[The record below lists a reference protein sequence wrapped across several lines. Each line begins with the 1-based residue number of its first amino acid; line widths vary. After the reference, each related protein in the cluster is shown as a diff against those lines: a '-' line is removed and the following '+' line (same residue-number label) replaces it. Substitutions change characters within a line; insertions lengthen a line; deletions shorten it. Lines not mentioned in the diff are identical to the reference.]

1 MLLEIFDIEP
11 FKNFFDLIYDSAQ
24 IVELKVGS
32 ENLSISLLNNSHIA
46 FYNVVFDKAFFGEY
60 GFRESERVLVFVED
74 LYKILKS
81 SHKDDTLLLET
92 NDSNLICVFEHDGNR
107 RVFELP
113 LAEDYGD
120 TPIPPS
126 IEYPTEVTLN
136 VLDLKQPCTDLDKII
151 KTDRFKIVLD
161 GEEFNVVAP
170 SDAMTKY
177 QNTII
182 VDNDYDGS
190 LSSIYN
196 IQYIS
201 DLLKLSKISK
211 SVLLKIGDGVP
222 LTWIMKSS
230 DDLIEVS
237 GLVAPIIEDS

>member
-1 MLLEIFDIEP
+1 MLLEIYDIEP
-11 FKNFFDLIYDSAQ
+11 LKNFFDLIYDSASV
-24 IVELKVGS
+24 VELKVRS
-32 ENLSISLLNNSHIA
+32 ENLSISLLNNSHVA
-46 FYNVVFDKAFFGEY
+46 FYNIIFDKAFFGEY

-74 LYKILKS
+74 FYKILKS
-81 SHKDDTLLLET
+81 ASKNDTLVLET
-92 NDSNLICVFEHDGNR
+92 NDSNLICVFEHDSNR

-120 TPIPPS
+120 SPVPPS
-126 IEYPTEVTLN
+126 IDYPTEFHIN
-136 VLDLKQPCTDLDKII
+136 VSDLKQPCNDLDKIV
-151 KTDRFKIVLD
+151 KTDRFKIILD
-161 GEEFNVVAP
+161 KDEFNVIAP
-170 SDAMTKY
+170 TDAMTKY
-177 QNTII
+177 QNTIL
-182 VDNDYDGS
+182 VDNEYTGK

-211 SVLLKIGDGVP
+211 EALFKLGDGLP

-237 GLVAPIIEDS
+237 GLVAPIIEE